1 MKTQRTLAHRLF
13 QKGIHQSPI
22 FFGLLFATIVATPFA
37 TQAQHTAWQQE
48 IHYVMDIDVD
58 AEAHQYKGTQQVT
71 YINHSPDTLYR
82 VYYHLYFNAFQPG
95 SMMDVRSR
103 TIADADRR
111 VQDRIF
117 NLQEDEIGY
126 LHALSLTQNGQ
137 PTQFTEEGTVLVVD
151 LAEPIAPGATTVF
164 EMEMEAQVPLQ
175 IRRSGRDNAEGV
187 EFSMAQW
194 YPKMA
199 AYDED
204 GWHPNPYIG
213 REFYAPF
220 GSFDVTIHMD
230 RNYVVAAGA
239 VLQNPQEVGHGY
251 ERAGEPL
258 RLPES
263 NKLTWKFRSENI
275 HDFMWA
281 ADPDYRHT
289 TYQMENGPL
298 LRFFYQADPVAVNAP
313 EERQADLLKNWE
325 ELPEYTARAFEY
337 AMAKFGKY
345 PYPEYSVIQ
354 GGDGGM
360 EYIMGTL
367 ITGNRSLQSL
377 VGVTVHEF
385 MHSWY
390 MGVLGMNESYYYWM
404 DEGFTSYATDEIMA
418 SLFGGNSLSGY
429 GSYIRLATSGFEEPL
444 TTHADHFIRNA
455 AYGVG
460 AYSKGAVF
468 LGQLK
473 YIVGE
478 ATFDRAILRFFEE
491 WKFQH
496 PTGKDVLRIFERESN
511 MVLDW
516 YYEYFVQTTKSVDYA
531 IQSVETTG
539 GGTVVTLA
547 NVGSMPMP
555 LDVTVT
561 YQNGTVEEHYIPLQI
576 MRGEKP
582 AEQEDVTRVVHQ
594 DWPWVNPD
602 YSVTLSRSLDE
613 IADIVID
620 KSGRLADVNRENNR
634 WAPEN

>member
-1 MKTQRTLAHRLF
+1 MKNRQTFPLLHTLL
-13 QKGIHQSPI
+13 I
-22 FFGLLFATIVATPFA
+22 FTGLSLCTLTEAVA
-37 TQAQHTAWQQE
+37 QGSQWQQE
-48 IHYVMDIDVD
+48 VAYVMDIDVD
-58 AEAHQYKGTQQVT
+58 AEAHQYKGTQQLT
-71 YINHSPDTLYR
+71 YTNNSPDTLHR

-117 NLQEDEIGY
+117 NLAEDEIGY
-126 LHALSLTQNGQ
+126 LHATSLTQDGQ
-137 PTQFTEEGTVLVVD
+137 PVEFMEEGTVLVVE
-151 LAEPIAPGATTVF
+151 LAEPIIPGATTVF

-220 GSFDVTIHMD
+220 GIFDVTIHMD
-230 RNYVVAAGA
+230 KAYVVAAGA

-251 ERAGEPL
+251 ERPGEPL
-258 RLPES
+258 NLPS
-263 NKLTWKFRSENI
+263 GDKLTWKFRSENI

-313 EERQADLLKNWE
+313 ADRQADLLKNWE
-325 ELPEYTARAFEY
+325 VLPEYTARAFDY
-337 AMAKFGKY
+337 ANQKFGVY

-404 DEGFTSYATDEIMA
+404 DEGFTSYATDEIM
-418 SLFGGNSLSGY
+418 STLFGGSPLSGY
-429 GSYIRLATSGFEEPL
+429 GGYYRLVQSGLEEPMS
-444 TTHADHFIRNA
+444 THADHFITNA
-455 AYGVG
+455 AYGLG

-468 LGQLK
+468 LGQMK

-478 ATFDRAILRFFEE
+478 SVFDRALLRLFEE
-491 WKFQH
+491 WKFRH
-496 PTGKDVLRIFERESN
+496 PKGRDVLRVFERESD

-516 YYEYFVQTTKSVDYA
+516 YYEYFVETTKSVDYA
-531 IQSVETTG
+531 IESVESGENGQSLITLKNE
-539 GGTVVTLA
+539 GT
-547 NVGSMPMP
+547 MPMP
-555 LDVTVT
+555 LDILVT
-561 YQNGTVEEHYIPLQI
+561 YKDGSMEEYYIPLQI

-582 AEQEDVTRVVHQ
+582 AERSEVTRLIQ
-594 DWPWVNPD
+594 KDWPWVEPD
-602 YSVTLSRSLDE
+602 YSFTLSRSLTD
-613 IADIVID
+613 IAEIVID
-620 KSGRLADVNRENNR
+620 DSGRLADLSRENNR
-634 WAPEN
+634 WAAE